1 MEIRDQWP
9 KIKEI
14 VGAALER
21 EPNDRNA
28 FLDQACSQDAALR
41 AEVDSLLAAYAGAD
55 GLSKSPWTPTADETS
70 GQIKIVG
77 PYRLIRELGTGGMG
91 QVWLAEQTEPV
102 RRRIA
107 LKLIKAGMY
116 DASTLQRFQSERQS
130 LAIME
135 HPAIAKVF
143 DAGTTPQ
150 GQPYFAMEYVDG
162 LPITDYCDRK
172 KLSVAERLR
181 LFVRVCEGVQHAH
194 QKAIIHRDLKPSNI
208 LVTEIDGNP
217 TPRIID
223 FGLAKASVPQL
234 DGNTLFTKVGA
245 FLGTPGYMSP
255 EQADPNLHD
264 VDTRTD
270 VYSLGV
276 VLYELLTG
284 ELPFD
289 TKNWKK
295 QSLDE
300 IVRQLRETDPQRPST
315 KVSSNRATSR
325 ACAEARG
332 TEPRQLAYL
341 LRGDLDWITLKA
353 LEKDRERRYGTPS
366 ELAADVEQYLNNRP
380 VSARPASVGYR
391 FRKYMRRNRGLVTV
405 FATGLALLV
414 SFAVVQAIQLRR
426 ITRER
431 DRASRVTEFM
441 TRMFEVSDPSEA
453 RGNTVTA
460 REILDRASQ
469 AIESGMSRDPELQ
482 AQLMVSMGR
491 VYISLGL
498 FTQAQSLLEKAVAIR
513 QHLFGLRNRA
523 TLEALDVLAWVLTEE
538 GKYQDAAKIEEQI
551 FPIRKQLFGPE
562 DPDTL
567 SSGLNLASDLSGL
580 GRMEDSVK
588 LDREMIAIRRRLK
601 PEDKDTLIEMSNL
614 AVTLDDLGRHREAE
628 QIYKEV
634 LPILDR
640 TLGPEHP
647 YTIKVRSN
655 LANTYD
661 EQGRIAEA
669 ETMTRALLEVR
680 RRVLGPEHLD
690 TLTNQG
696 DVATLLYEQKRYAEA
711 EKLHREVLAA
721 EQRVGGREH
730 YRTLAT
736 MNNLANDLIALGRY
750 REAEQLIRQTLEI
763 QRMTLGPEQPDTLLS
778 ASTLATVLRKDGR
791 YDEAEKL
798 TRETLPVQQKVLGE
812 SHPNCASSIYNLAAI
827 AVARHQTDQAFA
839 LLQDALDHGLAP
851 GDTLALESD
860 PDLNSL
866 HGDPRFDALVKK
878 AKQNTAA
885 FAAQNQ

>member
-1 MEIRDQWP
+1 MEIQDQWP
-9 KIKEI
+9 RIKEI

-28 FLDQACSQDAALR
+28 FLDQACSQNAELR
-41 AEVDSLLAAYAGAD
+41 AEAESLLAAYAGAD
-55 GLSKSPWTPTADETS
+55 GLSKSPWTSISDEISSEVKT
-70 GQIKIVG
+70 VG

-116 DASTLQRFQSERQS
+116 DASTLQRFQAERQS

-162 LPITDYCDRK
+162 PPITDYCDQK
-172 KLSVAERLR
+172 KLSVLERLR

-208 LVTEIDGNP
+208 LVAEIDGKP

-223 FGLAKASVPQL
+223 FGLAKATVPQI
-234 DGNTLFTKVGA
+234 DGDTLFTQVGA

-255 EQADPNLHD
+255 EQADPRLHD

-284 ELPFD
+284 DLPFD
-289 TKNWKK
+289 TTKWKK

-315 KVSSNRATSR
+315 KIASNRDTASTL
-325 ACAEARG
+325 AKARG
-332 TEPRQLAYL
+332 VEPRQLAGL

-353 LEKDRERRYGTPS
+353 LEKDRDRRYGTPS
-366 ELAADVEQYLNNRP
+366 ELAADIEQYLSNRP

-391 FRKYMRRNRGLVTV
+391 FRKNVRRNRGLVTL
-405 FATGLALLV
+405 FATGLALLLT
-414 SFAVVQAIQLRR
+414 FAIVQAIQLRR

-431 DRASRVTEFM
+431 DRANRVTEFM

-469 AIESGMSRDPELQ
+469 GIESGMSQDPELQ

-491 VYISLGL
+491 VYINLGL
-498 FTQAQSLLEKAVAIR
+498 FAQAQSLFEKAIAIR

-523 TLEALDVLAWVLTEE
+523 TLEAMDMMGWVLTEE

-551 FPIRKQLFGPE
+551 FPIRKQMFGQE

-567 SSGLNLASDLSGL
+567 SSGMNLASDLSGL

-614 AVTLDDLGRHREAE
+614 AVTLDDLGRYHEAE

-634 LPILDR
+634 IPTLNR
-640 TLGPEHP
+640 TQGPEHP

-661 EQGRIAEA
+661 EEGRIAEA
-669 ETMTRALLEVR
+669 EAMTRDLLEIR

-711 EKLHREVLAA
+711 EKLHREVLSA
-721 EQRVGGREH
+721 EQRVAGREH
-730 YRTLAT
+730 FRTLVT
-736 MNNLANDLIALGRY
+736 MNNLANDLIALRRF
-750 REAEQLIRQTLEI
+750 REAEHLIRETMDI
-763 QRMTLGPEQPDTLLS
+763 QRRTLGPEQQDTLVS
-778 ASTLATVLRKDGR
+778 ASTLATVLRKEGR

-798 TRETLPVQQKVLGE
+798 SRDTLAVQQRVLGE

-839 LLQDALDHGLAP
+839 LLDDALNHGLAP
-851 GDTLALESD
+851 GDSLALEND
-860 PDLNSL
+860 QDLNSL
-866 HGDPRFDALVKK
+866 HGDPRFDVLVKK
-878 AKQNTAA
+878 ANQHAA
-885 FAAQNQ
+885 TFVAQSN